1 MEDSAII
8 ELYNSRSESAI
19 RETDKKYGKY
29 CHTIS
34 FNILGNKQDVDE
46 CVNDTWLKTWNSIPP
61 ARPKSL
67 KAYVGRIVRNVSLD
81 LAAKKNT
88 LKRGKGRYREVYDE
102 LEETLSSAAGADV
115 TDRMALQ
122 EILNSFLASLTPDHR
137 DVFVGR
143 YWYFDSVAAIS
154 AKTGFSKSKVKMILM
169 KCRNELREY
178 LKKEG
183 YDI

>member
-1 MEDSAII
+1 
-8 ELYNSRSESAI
+8 
-19 RETDKKYGKY
+19 
-29 CHTIS
+29 
-34 FNILGNKQDVDE
+34 
-46 CVNDTWLKTWNSIPP
+46 
-61 ARPKSL
+61 
-67 KAYVGRIVRNVSLD
+67 
-81 LAAKKNT
+81 
-88 LKRGKGRYREVYDE
+88 
-102 LEETLSSAAGADV
+102 
-115 TDRMALQ
+115 MALQ
-122 EILNSFLASLTPDHR
+122 DILNSFLASLTPDHR